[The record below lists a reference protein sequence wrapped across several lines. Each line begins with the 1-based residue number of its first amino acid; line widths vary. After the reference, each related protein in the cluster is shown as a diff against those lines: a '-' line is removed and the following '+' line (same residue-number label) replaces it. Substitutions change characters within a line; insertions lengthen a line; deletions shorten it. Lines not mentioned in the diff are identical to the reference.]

1 MITVQS
7 AEGMC
12 FEYPTLP
19 AELTVGNWIA
29 FLEQYDIPLR
39 TMEAEIEGYTE
50 DQQTEKEL
58 GIESLV
64 VNESYALAAYA
75 AGLEFEEAC
84 EAFTVDEVV
93 GWREEHFRPAYEQS
107 FSGDWHLF
115 RLPDPIVTPG
125 TTINFGAFIDSK
137 VLTESLAAVPAKDLP
152 AGLMLPYWQVGHQLA
167 CIFVRLDGNEAYH
180 DSELKPGSE
189 WYNRQLNAPL
199 FEVVQVYEWYR
210 QFIEHI
216 QSSYALFAKSRLP
229 GAGKAM
235 KEHMKQWGWI
245 NFLKE
250 LAKTKVFDVPGLNSI
265 DSVRAV
271 SLFDVLVFASEDKE
285 YGEAAALDQIAAYNK
300 K

>member
-1 MITVQS
+1 MTIVTS
-7 AEGMC
+7 SGGMR
-12 FEYPTLP
+12 FQYPTQP
-19 AELTVGNWIA
+19 EELTVGNWIS
-29 FLEQYDIPLR
+29 FLERYDISLR
-39 TMEAEIEGYTE
+39 TMESDIEAYTE
-50 DQQTEKEL
+50 EQWVEKEL

-64 VNESYALAAYA
+64 VNDAYALAAHF
-75 AGLEFEEAC
+75 AGIEFEEAG

-93 GWREEHFRPAYEQS
+93 RWREEHFRPAYDKS
-107 FSGDWHLF
+107 FSGDWEAVLM
-115 RLPDPIVTPG
+115 PDPIVTPG

-137 VLTESLAAVPAKDLP
+137 VLTESLASAPSKDLP
-152 AGLMLPYWQVGHQLA
+152 AGLMLPYWQVGHQMA
-167 CIFVRLDGNEAYH
+167 CIFLRLDGNEAYH
-180 DSELKPGSE
+180 DSELKPGCD
-189 WYNRQLNAPL
+189 WYNLHLDTPL
-199 FEVVQVYEWYR
+199 FQIVQIYEWYR

-216 QSSYALFAKSRLP
+216 QSSYAVFAKSRLP
-229 GAGKAM
+229 SAGKAM

-285 YGEAAALDQIAAYNK
+285 YGEAAALDQMAALK